1 MYMKMPMFS
10 KCLKKYSCVRYLVG
24 VCLGSWVLASNA
36 RDVKEMCD
44 SSQSGTKFLHFLSES
59 LIIKCKETKSMAA
72 KKHTFDIGTLSS
84 AIDKITM
91 QGSKVFINFSGQ
103 EKTYE
108 YAWKPANKELLSAL
122 DGFVKNPESFSLGK
136 FYNDSLKNG
145 DLVQTLV

>member
-1 MYMKMPMFS
+1 MPIFS
-10 KCLKKYSCVRYLVG
+10 KCLKKYTCARYLDG
-24 VCLGSWVLASNA
+24 VCRDSWVLASNP
-36 RDVKEMCD
+36 RDVKETCD
-44 SSQSGTKFLHFLSES
+44 SLFSVTKFLHFLSES

-91 QGSKVFINFSGQ
+91 QGSKVFINFSGN

-108 YAWKPANKELLSAL
+108 FEWKPANKKLLTAL
-122 DGFVKNPESFSLGK
+122 DGFVKNPESFSLGR

-145 DLVQTLV
+145 DLLAITV